1 MIDGIFELT
10 ICKETVPDLETA
22 NIELDNICDLIFSS
36 ETTSTLLKSEL
47 LTWLKIKSLLSSVA

>member
-1 MIDGIFELT
+1 MIDGIFKLT

-36 ETTSTLLKSEL
+36 ETTSTLF
-47 LTWLKIKSLLSSVA
+47 